1 MIRYA
6 KPSDRPAIAEI
17 VEAAFGRAD
26 EARLVDA
33 LRADGDAMF
42 ELVAEEDGAVVGHI
56 LFSRLYADRDELIAA
71 LAPVA
76 VRPDRQAAG
85 LGSALIRAGLESA
98 REFGAWGVLVL
109 GEPAY
114 YGRFG
119 FTAEAAA
126 QVAAPYRGLAA
137 FQALALEDG
146 VFDRPLLVDY
156 PKAFSA

>member
-6 KPSDRPAIAEI
+6 RSNDHAAIAAV

-33 LRADGDAMF
+33 LRANGDVMF

-76 VRPDRQAAG
+76 VRPDRQASG
-85 LGSALIRAGLESA
+85 VGSALVRASLESA

-109 GEPAY
+109 GDPAY

-126 QVAAPYRGLAA
+126 QVSAPYRGLAA

-146 VFDRPLLVDY
+146 VFDRPVLVDY
-156 PKAFSA
+156 PEAFRS